1 MEEKV
6 IQTLSKQRDSGTIVE
21 LVENEA
27 GFRFVVKRVQNLEAP
42 IYRAI
47 FQKETQALTRLKA
60 CENIVRIFRSDI
72 QAAPDGRSEG
82 IISMEYVQGR
92 PLSQM
97 LDVIPNASTRYNLV

>member
-6 IQTLSKQRDSGTIVE
+6 IQTLSRQRDSGTIVE

-47 FQKETQALTRLKA
+47 FRRKH
-60 CENIVRIFRSDI
+60 
-72 QAAPDGRSEG
+72 
-82 IISMEYVQGR
+82 R
-92 PLSQM
+92 P
-97 LDVIPNASTRYNLV
+97 

>member
-6 IQTLSKQRDSGTIVE
+6 IQTLSRQRDSGTIVE

-47 FQKETQALTRLKA
+47 FQKETHISLLP
-60 CENIVRIFRSDI
+60 RI
-72 QAAPDGRSEG
+72 
-82 IISMEYVQGR
+82 
-92 PLSQM
+92 
-97 LDVIPNASTRYNLV
+97 IPRRK

>member
-6 IQTLSKQRDSGTIVE
+6 IQTLSRQRDSGTIVE

-47 FQKETQALTRLKA
+47 FLPPVELGVYFHALRHQKEVGKPSGFPTSLFFQQLHALAVILTHR
-60 CENIVRIFRSDI
+60 
-72 QAAPDGRSEG
+72 AA
-82 IISMEYVQGR
+82 
-92 PLSQM
+92 LS
-97 LDVIPNASTRYNLV
+97 LPPSKYHRDSR